1 MTVALSDGPSSAES
15 GTVRATLRGVA
26 VRSVPHLV
34 EATLIPTALF
44 YVAWFSVG
52 RWGAF
57 VAALLWAYGAL
68 ARRVLLRRRVPGVL
82 ILALVALTVRTGI
95 ALVTGSTFV
104 YFVQPVVGACV
115 VAAVFFG
122 SAVANRPLVARLASD
137 FYPLTPEVADRHG
150 VRRLFRHLTLLW
162 AAVNLVQAVAAF
174 TLLMTLPVTG
184 FVAANSVVALAITAT
199 GIVVTVKWAVRV
211 ARREGL
217 VHVAD
222 VAVATA

>member
-1 MTVALSDGPSSAES
+1 VPRIGEAASGRSD
-15 GTVRATLRGVA
+15 TVRATLRGVA
-26 VRSVPHLV
+26 LRSIPHLV

-68 ARRVLLRRRVPGVL
+68 ARRVILRRRVPGIL

-104 YFVQPVVGACV
+104 YFVQPVVGAFVIAV
-115 VAAVFFG
+115 VFLG

-137 FYPLTPEVADRHG
+137 FYPLTPEVADRQG

-162 AAVNLVQAVAAF
+162 AAINLVQAAAAF
-174 TLLMTLPVTG
+174 TLLVTLPVTG
-184 FVAANSVVALAITAT
+184 FVAAKSVVALAITAT
-199 GIVVTVKWAVRV
+199 GVAVTVSWAVGV

-217 VHVAD
+217 VHLPD
-222 VAVATA
+222 GAVATA